1 MFDHML
7 KPQRVQVLPKR
18 DLKLALVVAEDY
30 TVWRTLISITLM
42 NSPKMLASLMIHID
56 NGPNLFGEVGYFVW
70 PNVSANLGVTYLHG
84 SITNQQEGIWKGSHR
99 LYLFINFCKGRRKT
113 GSCRVWKEPF
123 RTLNSHY
130 CLCTHHAQVERSI
143 YKESIRERFS
153 HEEEI

>member
-1 MFDHML
+1 MKNINKHYIDEFAKDVGIFD
-7 KPQRVQVLPKR
+7 
-18 DLKLALVVAEDY
+18 D
-30 TVWRTLISITLM
+30 
-42 NSPKMLASLMIHID
+42 HID